1 MYFGT
6 ILLNFSLVVSI
17 FCLICCLFNSQNK
30 KSLRLA
36 SEALFFISGAAIIIA
51 VVLLYIAF
59 LTDRFDLDYV
69 YSYSSSGL
77 SVFYKIAAF
86 WAGQEGTF
94 LLWVFLLFI
103 FGSIIIKAKDEYE
116 DLVLGIIVITQ
127 IFILIVLSVHSPF
140 EFIWDA
146 SPDHFKPGL
155 IPHDGSGLNPLLQ
168 NPWMMIHPPVLF
180 LGYASATI
188 PFAYTI
194 AGLIKRDYS
203 TLIKKSYKW
212 VVFCMTTLGIGI
224 FLGAYWAY
232 IVLGWGGYWGWDP
245 VENSSLI
252 PWLMIVALM
261 HGLIVQKRKGALIKT
276 NIFLSIISFVLIFYG
291 TFLTR
296 SGVLSDF
303 SVHSFGDLGLSGY
316 LIFFILFFLFIGM
329 GLYLLRFRD
338 IKSNPLSEKLLTVD
352 NLINYGII
360 TLIFYSFFILLGT
373 SMPIISKLLL
383 PNPSSVT
390 TQFYNT
396 ISIPLGILILGF
408 LTVAGVYQFI
418 GKLEKRNLIITA
430 VSSVIIGGLLN
441 IFNTVDPFSY
451 IFIIISIFIIIQS
464 VQDLL
469 KYKTINIRASRIP
482 HIGVGILVIGVITSN
497 IHSYSVQKML
507 HQDEEKK
514 IQDIGLTFKG
524 IKRSIKSSLMFV
536 FSEDG
541 SEQNVETLYYND
553 MKTNSLYKEPYIRYG
568 FFNDIYISPIEY
580 INGEEKKG
588 QVQLSKGVEKK
599 VEGMT
604 VKLVGF
610 DVDKQRMMSGKPII
624 YAKLDLKINKRNYKL
639 SPGVIIRGKKSKEY
653 IDVKIPGTKRKI
665 SLVGW
670 DINQKKIAIY
680 IEPEDLSIAAPDIA
694 IVDVSFK
701 RLIWLVWLGTIL
713 ISIGGFV
720 AYRRSTRSS

>member
-17 FCLICCLFNSQNK
+17 FCLLCYLYNSQNK
-30 KSLRLA
+30 KSLRLV
-36 SEALFFISGAAIIIA
+36 SEVLFFISGAAISIA
-51 VVLLYIAF
+51 VVMLYIAF

-69 YSYSSSGL
+69 YGYSSSGL
-77 SVFYKIAAF
+77 PILYKVAAF

-103 FGSIIIKAKDEYE
+103 FGSVIIKAKDEYE

-180 LGYASATI
+180 LGYASATV

-194 AGLIKRDYS
+194 AGLIKRDYN
-203 TLIKKSYKW
+203 TWAKKAYKW

-252 PWLMIVALM
+252 PWLIIVALM
-261 HGLIVQKRKGALIKT
+261 HGLIVQRRKGALIKT

-338 IKSNPLSEKLLTVD
+338 IKSDPLSKKLLTVD

-360 TLIFYSFFILLGT
+360 TLIFYAFFILLGT
-373 SMPIISKLLL
+373 SMPIISNLLL

-390 TQFYNT
+390 LQFYNT

-430 VSSVIIGGLLN
+430 ISSVVIGVLLN
-441 IFNTVDPFSY
+441 IFNTVNPFSY
-451 IFIIISIFIIIQS
+451 IFTIISIFIIIQS
-464 VQDLL
+464 TQDLL
-469 KYKTINIRASRIP
+469 KYKTINLLASRIP
-482 HIGVGILVIGVITSN
+482 HIGIGFLVIGFMTSN

-507 HQDEEKK
+507 QQDEETK
-514 IQDIGLTFKG
+514 IEDIGITFKG

-541 SEQNVETLYYND
+541 NEKNIETLYYND

-568 FFNDIYISPIEY
+568 FFSDIYISPIEY
-580 INGEEKKG
+580 INGEEKRG
-588 QVQLSKGVEKK
+588 QVVLSEGMEKK
-599 VEGMT
+599 IEG
-604 VKLVGF
+604 VKVKFVRF
-610 DVDKQRMMSGKPII
+610 DIDKQQMMSGKPII
-624 YAKLDLKINKRNYKL
+624 YAKLDVNIKAKNYKI

-653 IDVKIPGTKRKI
+653 IDVKIPGTKRRV

-670 DINQKKIAIY
+670 DIDRKSIAIY
-680 IEPEDLSIAAPDIA
+680 IEPEDTSIAPPDVAVI
-694 IVDVSFK
+694 DVSFK